1 MVGAAVL
8 CAAAAARSGAGLVRV
23 GMVKGQQN
31 NFVKRAPLEVT
42 TMAFPEEANGQI
54 SKKAWPLIWKTIQT
68 FGPDVVALGPGLGG
82 GAGVEFVVLHLLQSF
97 TGGMVLDADGLN
109 VLSKQKLPIS
119 FSGPVV
125 LTPHEG
131 ELSRLLKWAPKK
143 ISMDRVAAAKEAAQ
157 QFRAICLLKGAGT
170 LITNGRQMM
179 KNTTGNPA
187 MASGGMGDVLTGLIA
202 ALWAQM
208 AMQTLDTGLRAAG
221 LGSYLHGLAA
231 DKAIKKFPERT
242 LLASD
247 LIDVFPTVFK
257 HVFKGSDR

>member
-1 MVGAAVL
+1 
-8 CAAAAARSGAGLVRV
+8 
-23 GMVKGQQN
+23 
-31 NFVKRAPLEVT
+31 
-42 TMAFPEEANGQI
+42 
-54 SKKAWPLIWKTIQT
+54 
-68 FGPDVVALGPGLGG
+68 
-82 GAGVEFVVLHLLQSF
+82 
-97 TGGMVLDADGLN
+97 
-109 VLSKQKLPIS
+109 
-119 FSGPVV
+119 
-125 LTPHEG
+125 
-131 ELSRLLKWAPKK
+131 
-143 ISMDRVAAAKEAAQ
+143 MDRVAAAKEAAQ